1 MSCYYTSY
9 NLRITTTTLH
19 CICCLFFLSISK
31 PGFSH
36 IMSAFQGFPDH
47 QPTPHQFLTSP
58 EFKITFAPPL
68 NGSQLFNNNS
78 LAAFSLSA
86 INQSAQKLKSLLP
99 HQTCG
104 STSNGGSTN
113 MVSSKNWANKD
124 TNWIVKQIQTIQGL
138 TCWVSAKGNKSISY
152 IQYSLQG
159 YINFLNPLKPS
170 TNWILNR
177 LN

>member
-1 MSCYYTSY
+1 MEEC
-9 NLRITTTTLH
+9 LAIIQVTTYVSLLPH
-19 CICCLFFLSISK
+19 YIVFVVFFFLSISK

-36 IMSAFQGFPDH
+36 IISAFQGFPDH

-124 TNWIVKQIQTIQGL
+124 TN
-138 TCWVSAKGNKSISY
+138 
-152 IQYSLQG
+152 
-159 YINFLNPLKPS
+159 
-170 TNWILNR
+170 
-177 LN
+177 